1 VPSVFSRIL
10 AGELP
15 ARFVWQ
21 DEEAVAFLS
30 NRPLRPGHTL
40 VVPRL
45 EVDHWLDVDPRILS
59 HLTEI
64 AQVIGRA
71 QMAVFKPARVGMM
84 IAGLEVP
91 HLHIH
96 VVPIR
101 GMQDLDFGNQ
111 DPNPD
116 PKMMD
121 DAASALREEVR
132 NLGFGESAPPS

>member
-1 VPSVFSRIL
+1 MPTIFSRII

-15 ARFVWQ
+15 ARFVWK
-21 DEEAVAFLS
+21 DEHAVAFLS

-45 EVDHWLDVDPRILS
+45 EVDHWLDVDPQILS
-59 HLTEI
+59 HLTKI

-71 QMAVFKPARVGMM
+71 QMTVFSPARVGMM

-101 GMQDLDFGNQ
+101 GMHDLDFGNQ
-111 DPNPD
+111 DPDPD
-116 PKMMD
+116 PQMMD
-121 DAASALREEVR
+121 DCAASIRRELRK
-132 NLGFGESAPPS
+132 LGSPQVSD

>member
-1 VPSVFSRIL
+1 MASVFSRII

-15 ARFVWQ
+15 GRFVWQ
-21 DEEAVAFLS
+21 DEHSVAFLS
-30 NRPLRPGHTL
+30 IRPLRPGHTL

-45 EVDHWLDVDPRILS
+45 EVDHWLDVDPALLS
-59 HLTEI
+59 HLTKV

-71 QMAVFKPARVGMM
+71 QMAAFKPERIGVM

-101 GMQDLDFGNQ
+101 GMQDLNFANQ

-116 PKMMD
+116 EQMMEG
-121 DAASALREEVR
+121 AMRSLRDELR
-132 NLGFGESAPPS
+132 RLGEKESVPA

>member
-1 VPSVFSRIL
+1 MPSIFSRII

-15 ARFVWQ
+15 ARFVWK
-21 DEEAVAFLS
+21 DDRCVAFLS

-45 EVDHWLDVDPRILS
+45 EVDHWLDAYPELLGSLS
-59 HLTEI
+59 LT
-64 AQVIGRA
+64 AQVIGKA
-71 QMAVFKPARVGMM
+71 QMAAFDAARIGVL

-101 GMQDLDFGNQ
+101 GLHDLDFGNQ

-116 PKMMD
+116 EGMMD
-121 DAASALREEVR
+121 RAAQAIRDQLREQGHE
-132 NLGFGESAPPS
+132 PPSD

>member
-1 VPSVFSRIL
+1 MASVFTRIIN
-10 AGELP
+10 GELP

-21 DEEAVAFLS
+21 DEHTVAFLS

-45 EVDHWLDVDPRILS
+45 EVDHWLDVDPQLLS
-59 HLTEI
+59 HLTKT

-71 QMAVFKPARVGMM
+71 QMAAVKPARIGMM

-101 GMQDLDFGNQ
+101 GMHDLDFGNQ
-111 DPNPD
+111 DPDPD
-116 PKMMD
+116 PKVMD
-121 DAASALREEVR
+121 EAAEAIRTEIER
-132 NLGFGESAPPS
+132 LG

>member
-1 VPSVFSRIL
+1 M
-10 AGELP
+10 
-15 ARFVWQ
+15 
-21 DEEAVAFLS
+21 AFLS

-45 EVDHWLDVDPRILS
+45 EVDHWLDVDPQILA
-59 HLTEI
+59 HLTKI

-71 QMAVFKPARVGMM
+71 QMAAFNPARVGMI

-101 GMQDLDFGNQ
+101 DMHDLDFGNQ
-111 DPNPD
+111 DPSPD
-116 PKMMD
+116 PKVMD
-121 DAASALREEVR
+121 DAAQALRDGVR
-132 NLGFGESAPPS
+132 KLGFGESVPAS

>member
-1 VPSVFSRIL
+1 MPSVFGRII

-15 ARFVWQ
+15 ARFVWK
-21 DEEAVAFLS
+21 DEHAVAFLA

-45 EVDHWLDVDPRILS
+45 EVDHWLDVDPQILS
-59 HLTEI
+59 HLTKI
-64 AQVIGRA
+64 AQIMGRA
-71 QMAVFKPARVGMM
+71 QMTVFSPVRVGMM

-101 GMQDLDFGNQ
+101 GMHDLDFGNQ
-111 DPNPD
+111 DPDPD
-116 PKMMD
+116 TKVMD
-121 DAASALREEVR
+121 DAARALRDEMRKKGFEESVPA
-132 NLGFGESAPPS
+132 S

>member
-1 VPSVFSRIL
+1 MPTIFSRII

-15 ARFVWQ
+15 ARFVWK
-21 DEEAVAFLS
+21 DEKAVAFLS

-45 EVDHWLDVDPRILS
+45 EVDHWVDVDPQILS
-59 HLTEI
+59 HLTKI

-71 QMAVFKPARVGMM
+71 QMAAFNPARIGVM

-101 GMQDLDFGNQ
+101 DMHDLDFGNQ

-116 PKMMD
+116 PKVMD
-121 DAASALREEVR
+121 DAARALRDGVR
-132 NLGFGESAPPS
+132 KLGFGESVPAS

>member
-1 VPSVFSRIL
+1 VPSVFARII

-15 ARFVWQ
+15 ARFVWK
-21 DEEAVAFLS
+21 DEHAVAFLS

-40 VVPRL
+40 VVPRI
-45 EVDHWLDVDPRILS
+45 EVDHWLDVDPQLLS
-59 HLTEI
+59 HLTKL
-64 AQVIGRA
+64 AQVVGRA
-71 QMAVFKPARVGMM
+71 QMTVFKPTRVGMM

-101 GMQDLDFGNQ
+101 GMHDLDFGNQ

-116 PKMMD
+116 PKVMD
-121 DAASALREEVR
+121 DAARALRDEVVK
-132 NLGFGESAPPS
+132 LGFGEP

>member
-1 VPSVFSRIL
+1 MPSVFSRIV

-15 ARFVWQ
+15 ARFVWK
-21 DEEAVAFLS
+21 DEHAVAFLS

-40 VVPRL
+40 VVPQL
-45 EVDHWLDVDPRILS
+45 EVDHWLDVDPQILS
-59 HLTEI
+59 HLTKI

-71 QMAVFKPARVGMM
+71 QMTVFYPVRVGMM

-101 GMQDLDFGNQ
+101 GMHDLDFGNQ
-111 DPNPD
+111 DPDPD
-116 PKMMD
+116 TKVMD
-121 DAASALREEVR
+121 DAARALRDEMR
-132 NLGFGESAPPS
+132 KKGFGESVPAS

>member
-1 VPSVFSRIL
+1 MPSIFSRII

-15 ARFVWQ
+15 ARFVWR
-21 DEEAVAFLS
+21 DEQAVAFLS

-45 EVDHWLDVDPRILS
+45 EVDHWLDVDPQILA
-59 HLTEI
+59 HLTKI
-64 AQVIGRA
+64 AQIIGRA
-71 QMAVFKPARVGMM
+71 QMAAFNPARVGMM

-101 GMQDLDFGNQ
+101 DMHDLDFGNQ

-116 PKMMD
+116 PKVMD
-121 DAASALREEVR
+121 DAAHALRDGVR
-132 NLGFGESAPPS
+132 KLGFGESVPES

>member
-1 VPSVFSRIL
+1 MPSVFSRII

-21 DEEAVAFLS
+21 DEHSVAFLS
-30 NRPLRPGHTL
+30 IRPLRPGHTL

-45 EVDHWLDVDPRILS
+45 EVDHWIDVDPALLT
-59 HLTEI
+59 HLTKV

-71 QMAVFKPARVGMM
+71 QMAAFKPERIGVM

-101 GMQDLDFGNQ
+101 GMQDLSFANQ

-116 PKMMD
+116 EKMMD
-121 DAASALREEVR
+121 GAMRSLRDELR
-132 NLGFGESAPPS
+132 RLGEKESVPA

>member
-1 VPSVFSRIL
+1 MFSRIV

-15 ARFVWQ
+15 ARFVWK
-21 DEEAVAFLS
+21 DEHAVAFLS

-45 EVDHWLDVDPRILS
+45 EVDHWLDVDPQILS
-59 HLTEI
+59 HLTKI

-71 QMAVFKPARVGMM
+71 QMSVFSPVRVGMM

-101 GMQDLDFGNQ
+101 GMHDLDFGNQ

-116 PKMMD
+116 PKVMD
-121 DAASALREEVR
+121 DAAHALRDEVR
-132 NLGFGESAPPS
+132 KLGFGESVPES

>member
-1 VPSVFSRIL
+1 MFSRII

-15 ARFVWQ
+15 ARFVWK
-21 DEEAVAFLS
+21 DEQAVAFLS

-45 EVDHWLDVDPRILS
+45 EVDHWLDVDPQVLS
-59 HLTEI
+59 HLTKI

-71 QMAVFKPARVGMM
+71 QMAIFNPARVGLM

-101 GMQDLDFGNQ
+101 GMQDLDFANQ

-116 PKMMD
+116 PKVMD
-121 DAASALREEVR
+121 DAARALRDQVEKLR
-132 NLGFGESAPPS
+132 FGESDPS

>member
-1 VPSVFSRIL
+1 MPTIFSRII

-15 ARFVWQ
+15 ARFVWK
-21 DEEAVAFLS
+21 DEHAVAFLS

-45 EVDHWLDVDPRILS
+45 EVDHWLDVDPQILS
-59 HLTEI
+59 HLTKI

-71 QMAVFKPARVGMM
+71 QMTVFSPARVGMM

-101 GMQDLDFGNQ
+101 GLHDLDFGNQ

-116 PKMMD
+116 EGMMD
-121 DAASALREEVR
+121 RAAQAIRDQLREQGHE
-132 NLGFGESAPPS
+132 PPSD

>member
-1 VPSVFSRIL
+1 MPSIFSRII

-15 ARFVWQ
+15 ARFVWK
-21 DEEAVAFLS
+21 DDRCVAFLS

-45 EVDHWLDVDPRILS
+45 EIDHWLDADPDLLASLS
-59 HLTEI
+59 LT
-64 AQVIGRA
+64 AQVIGKA
-71 QMAVFKPARVGMM
+71 QMAAFDATRIGVL

-101 GMQDLDFGNQ
+101 GLHDLDFGNQ

-116 PKMMD
+116 EGMMD
-121 DAASALREEVR
+121 RAAQAIRDQLRKQGHE
-132 NLGFGESAPPS
+132 PPPN

>member
-1 VPSVFSRIL
+1 MPTIFSRII

-15 ARFVWQ
+15 ARFVWK
-21 DEEAVAFLS
+21 DEQAVAFLS

-40 VVPRL
+40 VVQRL
-45 EVDHWLDVDPRILS
+45 EVDHWIDVDPQILS
-59 HLTEI
+59 HLTKI

-71 QMAVFKPARVGMM
+71 QMAAYNPARIGVM

-91 HLHIH
+91 HVHIH

-101 GMQDLDFGNQ
+101 GMHDLDYGNQ

-116 PKMMD
+116 PKVMD
-121 DAASALREEVR
+121 DAARALRGEVKK
-132 NLGFGESAPPS
+132 LGFGESVPAS

>member
-1 VPSVFSRIL
+1 MPSVFSRII

-15 ARFVWQ
+15 ARFVWK
-21 DEEAVAFLS
+21 DEKAVAFLS

-45 EVDHWLDVDPRILS
+45 EVDHWIDVDPQILS
-59 HLTEI
+59 HLTKI

-71 QMAVFKPARVGMM
+71 QMAAFNPARIGVM

-101 GMQDLDFGNQ
+101 DMHDLDFGNQ

-116 PKMMD
+116 PKVMD
-121 DAASALREEVR
+121 DAAHTLRDGLR
-132 NLGFGESAPPS
+132 KLGFGESVPAS

>member
-1 VPSVFSRIL
+1 VPSIFSRII

-15 ARFVWQ
+15 ARFVWK
-21 DEEAVAFLS
+21 DEQAVAFLS

-45 EVDHWLDVDPRILS
+45 EVDHWLDVDPPILS
-59 HLTEI
+59 HLTKI
-64 AQVIGRA
+64 AQVVGKA
-71 QMAVFKPARVGMM
+71 QMTVFNPLRVGML

-101 GMQDLDFGNQ
+101 GMHDLDFGNQ

-116 PKMMD
+116 PKVMD
-121 DAASALREEVR
+121 EAARALRDEVDKLR
-132 NLGFGESAPPS
+132 FGESLPPS

>member
-45 EVDHWLDVDPRILS
+45 EVDHWLDVDPRILA

-71 QMAVFKPARVGMM
+71 QMAAFKPARVGMI

-91 HLHIH
+91 HVHIH

-116 PKMMD
+116 PKVMD
-121 DAASALREEVR
+121 EAARALRDAIR
-132 NLGFGESAPPS
+132 SLGFEKSVPNS

>member
-1 VPSVFSRIL
+1 MPSVFSRII

-21 DEEAVAFLS
+21 DAQAVGFLS

-45 EVDHWLDVDPRILS
+45 EVDHWLDVDPPILS
-59 HLTEI
+59 HLIEI
-64 AQVIGRA
+64 AQATGRA

-91 HLHIH
+91 HLHLH

-101 GMQDLDFGNQ
+101 GMQDLDFANQ

-121 DAASALREEVR
+121 EAARALRDELR
-132 NLGFGESAPPS
+132 NLGFGESVPDS

>member
-1 VPSVFSRIL
+1 MPSVFSRIL

-45 EVDHWLDVDPRILS
+45 EVDHWLDVDPRILA

-71 QMAVFKPARVGMM
+71 QMAAFKPARVGMI

-91 HLHIH
+91 HVHIH

-116 PKMMD
+116 PKVMD
-121 DAASALREEVR
+121 EAARALRDAMR
-132 NLGFGESAPPS
+132 SLGFEKSVPNS

>member
-1 VPSVFSRIL
+1 VPSVFSRIV

-15 ARFVWQ
+15 ARFVWK
-21 DEEAVAFLS
+21 DEHAVAFLS

-45 EVDHWLDVDPRILS
+45 EVDHWLDVDPQILS
-59 HLTEI
+59 HLTKI
-64 AQVIGRA
+64 AQVVGRA
-71 QMAVFKPARVGMM
+71 QMTVFNPVRVGMM

-101 GMQDLDFGNQ
+101 GMHDLDFGNQ
-111 DPNPD
+111 DPDPD
-116 PKMMD
+116 TKVMD
-121 DAASALREEVR
+121 DAARALRDEMR
-132 NLGFGESAPPS
+132 KKGFGESVPAS